1 MARYLARLK
10 QHWVRHLL
18 AALQVAVG
26 VAVVTAILVDVVPL
40 IRWTE
45 GRQSETFSVT
55 YGTRTAFTGM
65 RASVFTLEDLH
76 LLTDADTIAAAT
88 VFDSI
93 FTPIIRADGDLW
105 VVRGAAKVSPGL
117 VDVADIEMTAGR
129 FFTDEDTQVPEPQVA
144 VISTE
149 LAESIFG
156 DRDPIGEVINIRP
169 TSESLRLRGSTD
181 VFLTED
187 SPGLDVRV
195 VGVFAYP
202 PGTTVFE
209 GIFENAPKTE
219 LLIPATGRHVMSLVG
234 AYSSFVLPDTGD
246 ESPLSAVPQPVVDL
260 ERYDEIYFRAE
271 EGKAMEAEAEARA
284 LLDQII
290 ASRRDGYDDTIG
302 GHEPRLLIDPIQS
315 QSMRQARLRSF
326 LVVGVMAI
334 AALIVSGFAVF
345 TTFLASVAER
355 VRLIGLARAIG
366 ATRGRVL
373 REVVAEAV
381 LLSGIGGV
389 IGLLLTYPMRRFIF
403 SSAVGG
409 AATAPGA
416 VDVTIAL
423 LIGILMAVGIGA
435 VASLYPGWTVAR
447 LLPAEAFHEE

>member
-1 MARYLARLK
+1 
-10 QHWVRHLL
+10 
-18 AALQVAVG
+18 
-26 VAVVTAILVDVVPL
+26 
-40 IRWTE
+40 
-45 GRQSETFSVT
+45 
-55 YGTRTAFTGM
+55 
-65 RASVFTLEDLH
+65 
-76 LLTDADTIAAAT
+76 
-88 VFDSI
+88 
-93 FTPIIRADGDLW
+93 
-105 VVRGAAKVSPGL
+105 
-117 VDVADIEMTAGR
+117 
-129 FFTDEDTQVPEPQVA
+129 
-144 VISTE
+144 
-149 LAESIFG
+149 
-156 DRDPIGEVINIRP
+156 
-169 TSESLRLRGSTD
+169 
-181 VFLTED
+181 
-187 SPGLDVRV
+187 
-195 VGVFAYP
+195 
-202 PGTTVFE
+202 
-209 GIFENAPKTE
+209 
-219 LLIPATGRHVMSLVG
+219 
-234 AYSSFVLPDTGD
+234 
-246 ESPLSAVPQPVVDL
+246 
-260 ERYDEIYFRAE
+260 
-271 EGKAMEAEAEARA
+271 MEAEAEARA

-381 LLSGIGGV
+381 LLSGIGGG

-423 LIGILMAVGIGA
+423 LIGIMMAVGIGA
-435 VASLYPGWTVAR
+435 IASLYPGWTVAR